1 MRKSSIT
8 LSLLVL
14 LGGFVTVLTA
24 GTAQAADKDCSDFA
38 TQKAAQVFFLNHGGP
53 TYDPD
58 RLDADGDGVA
68 CESNPCPCYYGT
80 TPPSPTPTP
89 PPQRKQIRQRAR
101 IVRVIDGDTVV
112 ARLRSGRRRHVRLLG
127 IDTPEIYGHVECG
140 GHAAS
145 RSARRMLPRGT
156 RVVLI
161 SDPTQHRVDRYGR
174 LLRYVIRSRDHRD
187 IDHAQVWLGHA
198 RVYVYQHTP
207 FRRVKSYRQA
217 LRSARSHSRGLWG
230 HCR

>member
-1 MRKSSIT
+1 MP
-8 LSLLVL
+8 
-14 LGGFVTVLTA
+14 TVMVSPASPTHA
-24 GTAQAADKDCSDFA
+24 PATRHHPAVADPDPAAAAQAD
-38 TQKAAQVFFLNHGGP
+38 P
-53 TYDPD
+53 TE
-58 RLDADGDGVA
+58 G
-68 CESNPCPCYYGT
+68 
-80 TPPSPTPTP
+80 
-89 PPQRKQIRQRAR
+89 R
-101 IVRVIDGDTVV
+101 IVRMIDGDTVV

-198 RVYVYQHTP
+198 RVYMYQHTA

-217 LRSARSHSRGLWG
+217 LRSARSHNRGLWG